1 MSWAVG
7 LALAAAVAGRQP
19 SERQALA
26 DLAYV
31 LGEAHALKVACA
43 GPADQTW
50 RGRMNQLLEVE
61 KPDEAFRRRLT
72 DSFNLGFT
80 ARQAEHPSC
89 DEAVPAAERSAAER
103 GRALAERLAGD
114 GL

>member
-7 LALAAAVAGRQP
+7 LVLAAAVAGRSP

-26 DLAYV
+26 DLAYI

-43 GPADQTW
+43 GAADQTW
-50 RGRMNQLLEVE
+50 RSRMNQLLEVE

-72 DSFNLGFT
+72 DSFNLGFST
-80 ARQAEHPSC
+80 RQAAHPAC
-89 DEAVPAAERSAAER
+89 DPSVADSERSVAEQ

-114 GL
+114 SL